1 MRGSALIC
9 DARHGVGT
17 GSGSDRVAGDN
28 EIELAMTL
36 TRSLPLP
43 VLTSSIKIAHYPM
56 RWRIQKLISS
66 F

>member
-17 GSGSDRVAGDN
+17 GSGGDRVAGDN

-56 RWRIQKLISS
+56 R
-66 F
+66 